1 MWNKKQMKVSCFYKS
16 PIGWIETLESE
27 KSLVRLSFVQTISKP
42 QKVSQFQKELDH
54 YFNTGMIDRKI
65 KFIAEGTTFQKEIW
79 EIVKRI
85 PKGKTK
91 TYKQIALTY
100 GNINSIRA
108 VANAIGKNPIL
119 LFIPCHRVIGSDGSM
134 TGFAGGI
141 KRKKWLLEHEGA
153 SIQKTLDL

>member
-1 MWNKKQMKVSCFYKS
+1 
-16 PIGWIETLESE
+16 
-27 KSLVRLSFVQTISKP
+27 
-42 QKVSQFQKELDH
+42 
-54 YFNTGMIDRKI
+54 MIDRKI

-141 KRKKWLLEHEGA
+141 ERKKWLLEHEGA